1 MRWGGCQTVLGGER
15 TVLAF
20 EIFGGS
26 FSCARNS
33 EDPANIESLP
43 RNEGRAARV
52 DGGALFSSTVHSPY
66 NKRTIKSGSWGIW
79 AFGLD
84 TK

>member
-1 MRWGGCQTVLGGER
+1 MLGGER

-43 RNEGRAARV
+43 RSEGRAARE
-52 DGGALFSSTVHSPY
+52 DGGGIFSSTVRSPY
-66 NKRTIKSGSWGIW
+66 NKRTMEAGLWGIW
-79 AFGLD
+79 AFRPDAKSISYVLS
-84 TK
+84 T